1 VKYRLTA
8 HALAEM
14 DRRGLDRGLVERVLE
29 RPQQVRE
36 ERHGR
41 EALQSRVDF
50 PEGEYLVRAIVDRR
64 LEPPAVITVYRTR
77 AIAKYWRS
85 E

>member
-1 VKYRLTA
+1 MKYRLTA

-14 DRRGLDRGLVERVLE
+14 ARRGLDRGVVEGVLGK
-29 RPQQVRE
+29 PQQVRA

-64 LEPPAVITVYRTR
+64 LDPPAVITVYRTR
-77 AIAKYWRS
+77 SIAKYWRS